1 MTGGFQFLIVQLKAM
16 VAEPIN
22 VDNKFQFLIVQLKG
36 YSSLNFLYL
45 VTVSIPY
52 STIKSSTK
60 TAIDYIREVSIPYS
74 TIKR

>member
-22 VDNKFQFLIVQLKG
+22 VDNKFQFLRVQLKG

-52 STIKSSTK
+52 STIKRYAYLDDLLPDGSFNSL
-60 TAIDYIREVSIPYS
+60 
-74 TIKR
+74 